1 MINNIVD
8 KAKNYSLK
16 VKELEAA
23 LTAFDDLKKT
33 FKGRPDDYGAFELH
47 ILHEA
52 HDLLSAKKINKEQ
65 FATIMDQAISAQ

>member
-8 KAKNYSLK
+8 KARNYTAK

-23 LTAFDDLKKT
+23 LNAFDDLKKT
-33 FKGRPDDYGAFELH
+33 FKGRADDYGAFELH

-65 FATIMDQAISAQ
+65 FATIMDRAISAQ

>member
-8 KAKNYSLK
+8 KVQTYAAKA
-16 VKELEAA
+16 KELEAA
-23 LTAFDDLKKT
+23 LNAFDDLKKT
-33 FKGRPDDYGAFELH
+33 FKGRADDYGAFELH

-65 FATIMDQAISAQ
+65 FATIMDRAISVQ